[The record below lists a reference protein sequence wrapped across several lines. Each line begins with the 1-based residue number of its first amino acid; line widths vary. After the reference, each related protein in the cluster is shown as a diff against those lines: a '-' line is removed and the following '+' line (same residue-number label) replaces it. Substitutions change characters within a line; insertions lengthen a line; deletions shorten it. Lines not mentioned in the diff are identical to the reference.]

1 MQAADERPENS
12 YSLSDINIKN
22 PVFAVMLSAA
32 MIVFGLLGYRDLG
45 ISQFPELDFPVVN
58 ITTYRDAASPET
70 MDFDVTDIVEDAVS
84 SVEGIESIQ
93 SQSLEGVSVVTV
105 YFHLHRKVDVAMQDV
120 QNAVAAAAYRLPDD
134 IDPPIVSKVNFNKFP
149 VMWLSVHG
157 GQPVQVL
164 NQFVDDH
171 LKHQVQTIPG
181 VGGVMYGGL
190 RPRNMRIWLDKDKLT
205 ANELDAYDVWRS
217 IRDHHVERPAGYLQ
231 GEKREMNVRTLGEAR
246 TAQEFR
252 EMPIVSRDKQVI
264 RVRDVANVEDGL
276 TDRRTFARFNRRP
289 NVGVGVM
296 RANGANVVQVC
307 DEVKRKL
314 PELRRNLPPDV
325 EIGISVDYSMF
336 IRDDIEEV
344 QNALLLGIVL
354 TAVVTF
360 VFLGSLGTTM
370 NVCVSIPTSLI
381 GTFMAMKWC
390 GFTINFMTLLALSLS
405 VGVVVDD
412 AILVLENIYRRLE
425 HGEPRREAALKGARQ
440 ISFAALAATLSIVA
454 IFVPVAFMKGSI
466 GQFFFQ
472 FGITVTVAVLLS
484 LVISLTI
491 TPVLCA
497 AFLNVRKMRRPRPAA
512 FGGILGPPLTFL
524 RWKIWFLDRWLL
536 EPLILRPIDW
546 FMNVSAKIYGV
557 ILGWSLRHRGFVV
570 IASLLIAASAGI
582 FAFGV
587 KLPLPGFLQK
597 QLGQPA
603 LTVKPIGRE
612 LVPSEDQNRFV
623 VNVICPVGSNFDY
636 VNEMLRKGE
645 QVLTTLRDPVTG
657 NEVVA
662 TFFASVS
669 IRPGSLISEG
679 IMFVRL
685 VPQVD
690 KDGKRLRT
698 LTQNQIMNE
707 MRKGFATTPGVRIIT
722 QDLSTQGFTPRRG
735 YPVNFA
741 VQGPEWE
748 VVTELSERIHER
760 MIDSGVVADVNSDYR
775 PGMSE
780 LQIVPDKVKAAELGV
795 SMRRLGFVINVA
807 VGGMRNGRFS
817 ADSRRYDVRMRLLED
832 QRDSPDD
839 LDHIYVKSDT
849 TGRLIPLRDLTERRL
864 VSTLPVINR
873 YNHLRKV
880 ELSANPAPG
889 VAQGEAI
896 SRSIEI
902 AEEVREEMGLPTSY
916 RFVMLGNAQAMEQ
929 TLDSLWVCLALG
941 FIVAAMILGAQF
953 NSFIHPFTVLMAVP
967 FGVTGALATLYFS
980 GDTLNMMSMI
990 GMILLAGLVKKN
1002 SIILVD
1008 YINHLRRDGMPLM
1021 EAVRT
1026 GSPVR
1031 LRPIVMTTLATVAG
1045 AIPLA
1050 IGVGAGAETRAP
1062 LARSIIGGS
1071 ILSTLITLVIVPVF
1085 YVLFEQF
1092 ANWLRKAARGE
1103 ETPPVDAKATPAFST
1118 NGQSNGVYV
1127 APEKPKLASQGS

>member
-1 MQAADERPENS
+1 
-12 YSLSDINIKN
+12 
-22 PVFAVMLSAA
+22 
-32 MIVFGLLGYRDLG
+32 
-45 ISQFPELDFPVVN
+45 
-58 ITTYRDAASPET
+58 
-70 MDFDVTDIVEDAVS
+70 
-84 SVEGIESIQ
+84 
-93 SQSLEGVSVVTV
+93 
-105 YFHLHRKVDVAMQDV
+105 
-120 QNAVAAAAYRLPDD
+120 
-134 IDPPIVSKVNFNKFP
+134 
-149 VMWLSVHG
+149 
-157 GQPVQVL
+157 
-164 NQFVDDH
+164 
-171 LKHQVQTIPG
+171 
-181 VGGVMYGGL
+181 
-190 RPRNMRIWLDKDKLT
+190 
-205 ANELDAYDVWRS
+205 
-217 IRDHHVERPAGYLQ
+217 
-231 GEKREMNVRTLGEAR
+231 
-246 TAQEFR
+246 
-252 EMPIVSRDKQVI
+252 
-264 RVRDVANVEDGL
+264 
-276 TDRRTFARFNRRP
+276 
-289 NVGVGVM
+289 
-296 RANGANVVQVC
+296 
-307 DEVKRKL
+307 VKRKL
-314 PELRRNLPPDV
+314 PELRRKTPPDV

-354 TAVVTF
+354 TALVTF
-360 VFLGSLGTTM
+360 IFLGSLGTTM

-497 AFLNVRKMRRPRPAA
+497 FFLSVRRMKRPAPA
-512 FGGILGPPLTFL
+512 AYSGSPGGVMTVAT
-524 RWKIWFLDRWLL
+524 RSIWFIDRWVF
-536 EPLILRPIDW
+536 EPILLRPVDW
-546 FMNVSAKIYGV
+546 IMRASAWLYGKV
-557 ILGWSLRHRGFVV
+557 LGWSLRHRGIVV
-570 IASLLIAASAGI
+570 ACGLLIAGSAGV
-582 FAFGV
+582 FAFGL
-587 KLPLPGFLQK
+587 KLPLPEFAQK
-597 QLGQPA
+597 QLGKQS

-623 VNVICPVGSNFDY
+623 VSVICPVGSNFDY
-636 VNEMLRKGE
+636 VNEMLHKGE
-645 QVLTTLRDPVTG
+645 SVLASIRDPVTDE
-657 NEVVA
+657 EVVA

-669 IRPGSLISEG
+669 IRPGTLISEG

-685 VPQVD
+685 VPPVD
-690 KDGKRLRT
+690 ANGNRLRT

-707 MRKGFATTPGVRIIT
+707 VRKGFATTPGVRIIT

-735 YPVNFA
+735 FPVNFA
-741 VQGPEWE
+741 VQGPDWE
-748 VVTELSERIHER
+748 TVTELSERIRER

-775 PGMSE
+775 PGMAE
-780 LQIVPDKVKAAELGV
+780 LQIVPDKVKAAEMGV
-795 SMRRLGFVINVA
+795 PMRRLALVINVA
-807 VGGMRNGRFS
+807 VGGMRSGRFS
-817 ADSRRYDVRMRLLED
+817 AENRRYDVRMRLLED

-839 LDHIYVKSDT
+839 LGDLYVKSET
-849 TGRLIPLRDLTERRL
+849 TGRLIPLRDLTQRKL

-889 VAQGEAI
+889 IAQGEAI
-896 SRSIEI
+896 THSLEV
-902 AEEVREEMGLPTSY
+902 AEQVRDEMGLPPSY

-941 FIVAAMILGAQF
+941 FVIAAMILGAQF
-953 NSFIHPFTVLMAVP
+953 NSFVHPFTVLMAVP

-1008 YINHLRRDGMPLM
+1008 YINHLRRDGMPLF
-1021 EAVRT
+1021 EAVLK

-1031 LRPIVMTTLATVAG
+1031 LRPIVMTTFATVAG

-1071 ILSTLITLVIVPVF
+1071 ILSTLITLIIVPVL

-1092 ANWLRKAARGE
+1092 ADWLRRTARGE
-1103 ETPPVDAKATPAFST
+1103 VETEAQEPSSRVASVATIT
-1118 NGQSNGVYV
+1118 NGVYGHSPRSEV
-1127 APEKPKLASQGS
+1127 AGFGS